1 MGNELEAFRRDE
13 EFTLDSLQA
22 DWIPLPTGLFLSV
35 GRGGFWGSGGGFELA
50 KAYFGGKRRVR

>member
-1 MGNELEAFRRDE
+1 
-13 EFTLDSLQA
+13 
-22 DWIPLPTGLFLSV
+22 LSV